1 MARIVK
7 AQGHAERRNEIL
19 DVARRLVYTKGY
31 EQMSIQD
38 ILDALGISK
47 GAFYHYFD
55 SKQALLEALI
65 ERMMDEVMQALE
77 PVARDPNLPALTKLQ
92 RYFGA
97 AAQWKSARKPM
108 MIELMRIWYDD
119 HNALAR
125 QKAFS
130 AAVKRVAPLLGE
142 IIRQGVQE
150 GALTTPYPEQAGE
163 IVLTTFQSLGD
174 VFLAPLLLQNPI
186 DPDKLRRAEQAI
198 AAHTDALERI
208 LGAPPGSLTL
218 IEPDALKEWVIV
230 SQASK
235 RPAKPTGRRTR

>member
-7 AQGHAERRNEIL
+7 EQEHAERRNEIF
-19 DVARRLVYTKGY
+19 DVAQKLVYTRGY

-65 ERMMDEVMQALE
+65 ERMMGEVIQALH
-77 PVARDPNLPALTKLQ
+77 PIVCDPKLPALVKLQ
-92 RYFGA
+92 RYFDTA
-97 AAQWKSARKPM
+97 AGWKSARKPM
-108 MIELMRIWYDD
+108 MLELMRIWYDD
-119 HNALAR
+119 HNALVR

-150 GALTTPYPEQAGE
+150 GALKTPYPEQAGE
-163 IVLTTFQSLGD
+163 ILLTTFQSLGD
-174 VFLAPLLLQNPI
+174 AFLAPLLLSETP
-186 DPDKLRRAEQAI
+186 DPDSLDRAEQAI
-198 AAHTDALERI
+198 AAYTDALERI
-208 LGAPPGSLTL
+208 LGTPQGSLKL
-218 IEPDALKEWVIV
+218 IESGALIEWV
-230 SQASK
+230 ASASASNK
-235 RPAKPTGRRTR
+235 AAKSTRRRTR

>member
-7 AQGHAERRNEIL
+7 AQEHAERRNEIL

-65 ERMMDEVMQALE
+65 ERMMDEVIQALQ
-77 PVARDPNLPALTKLQ
+77 PVARDPDLPALTKLQ
-92 RYFGA
+92 RYFDT

-174 VFLAPLLLQNPI
+174 AFLAPLLLRDAQ
-186 DPDKLRRAEQAI
+186 DPDSVKRAEQAI

-218 IEPDALKEWVIV
+218 IEPGALKEWAVA

-235 RPAKPTGRRTR
+235 RPARSTRRRSR